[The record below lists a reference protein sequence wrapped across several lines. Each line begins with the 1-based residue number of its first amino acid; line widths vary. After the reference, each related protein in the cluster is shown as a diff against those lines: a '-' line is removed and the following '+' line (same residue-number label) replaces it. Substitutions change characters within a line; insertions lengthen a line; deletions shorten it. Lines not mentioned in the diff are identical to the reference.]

1 MPTQNS
7 PETPPYPPRP
17 AGGGKPGLSGGQG
30 VFALFPRGRRSTA
43 AAARF
48 EGLAPGCRPAGGG
61 WAGAAQPRGRAELR
75 VEPRARGRLR
85 RLLHLRPCWN
95 RPRLGIAIRLRRHSA
110 GMARARVG
118 LFVPPPLPPATRLG
132 RRPVRPAAVSDPVRG
147 LAPTAGPVGASV
159 LG

>member
-30 VFALFPRGRRSTA
+30 VFALFPRGGRSTA

-48 EGLAPGCRPAGGG
+48 EGLAPGCRPVSGG
-61 WAGAAQPRGRAELR
+61 WAGAAQPRGRAALR

-85 RLLHLRPCWN
+85 RLLHLRPRWN
-95 RPRLGIAIRLRRHSA
+95 RPRLGIPVRLRRHA
-110 GMARARVG
+110 PGMGRARVG
-118 LFVPPPLPPATRLG
+118 LLVPTPLPPPTRLF
-132 RRPVRPAAVSDPVRG
+132 RRPFRPTAVSDRVSL
-147 LAPTAGPVGASV
+147 LARPACRVARP
-159 LG
+159 